1 MKISSSQIAFNSEHQ
16 KASIH
21 EYSKQKTESHQR
33 TTLRTDGQP
42 LGNSVTVDLSY
53 NARMRSEQAAS
64 TYSISSVKQ
73 AGQET
78 TYQQSKNISSV
89 VSTVLNQ
96 DIRLESVQPMPRV
109 MPERP
114 QPVIETELAQMNQEI
129 QRLDASQSSIDLSN
143 INIDFARIEE
153 RAISLGGVRVA
164 EEAIVDIQ
172 EQHLFKEQERMKMDA
187 QGTIM
192 TEDGREISFMLELEM
207 ERNFELEESLE
218 QHQHTRRLLDPLV
231 INLDGGTAG
240 LTSSSFTFDLD
251 ANGDAEEI
259 SFVTQGSGFLA
270 LDINEDGQINDGS
283 ELFGTQGTDGF
294 AHLAR
299 YDDDGNKWID
309 ESDEIFSDLKVWTR
323 DEQGNDQLLS
333 LKDAGVGA
341 IYLGST
347 ASKFDLTDSENNL
360 LGQVKRSG
368 MFLME
373 NGQAAS
379 IQELDLAVHNQAA
392 DPSAEGTDPHNLADS
407 YLHLKEQLLENHP
420 PLPETRMERLDVR
433 TIPRSSIE
441 LQLPPADP
449 ETRQISRYEEATFEQ
464 TIEQSES
471 HENSTATVTQKAEPQ
486 GDEVEET
493 EEGQGEK
500 QSMRIMHLDESRLEI
515 LARLGAKTERQ
526 LSEQED
532 RFSQMRE
539 IIDDLRKLHETRS
552 SQA

>member
-1 MKISSSQIAFNSEHQ
+1 
-16 KASIH
+16 
-21 EYSKQKTESHQR
+21 
-33 TTLRTDGQP
+33 
-42 LGNSVTVDLSY
+42 
-53 NARMRSEQAAS
+53 
-64 TYSISSVKQ
+64 
-73 AGQET
+73 
-78 TYQQSKNISSV
+78 
-89 VSTVLNQ
+89 
-96 DIRLESVQPMPRV
+96 
-109 MPERP
+109 
-114 QPVIETELAQMNQEI
+114 MNQEI

-407 YLHLKEQLLENHP
+407 YLHLKEQLLENPP